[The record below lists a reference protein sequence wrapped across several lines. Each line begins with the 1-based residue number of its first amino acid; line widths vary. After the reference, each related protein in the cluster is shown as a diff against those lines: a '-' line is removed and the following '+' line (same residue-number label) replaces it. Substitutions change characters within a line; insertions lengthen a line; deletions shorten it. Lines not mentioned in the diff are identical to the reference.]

1 MLIKNIFSYD
11 DFNNYLEK
19 YKYIIVNIGAKW
31 CKPCATIKPQIEKF
45 VNVINEENIIY
56 LKLDNSI
63 YEDDIRFHIFF
74 NLKKIPYFILINEK
88 NILESFVSGDF
99 NFVSRKIVEYFTN
112 IKNKNEE
119 NKNEENK
126 NERIKNYPDF

>member
-1 MLIKNIFSYD
+1 MLIKSIFSYD

-31 CKPCATIKPQIEKF
+31 CKPCELIKPQIEKF
-45 VNVINEENIIY
+45 VNVINEDNVIY

-63 YEDDIRFHIFF
+63 YEDNIKFHRFF
-74 NLKKIPYFILINEK
+74 NLKKIPYFILIKEN

-99 NFVSRKIVEYFTN
+99 NFVSKKIFEYVTN
-112 IKNKNEE
+112 IKNEE
-119 NKNEENK
+119 NIN
-126 NERIKNYPDF
+126 